1 MPVPDR
7 ISIIYPP
14 DGVSGKLIEPVR
26 NAILEASPP
35 VDKTSSFTAFKEA
48 AKRTSQSSV
57 RRSSASRSSTD
68 TGGSGATGDSGS
80 TERSSLRDP
89 SSVIKLEGWVHP
101 NVYRFWLAGMSRW
114 SISKSVIL
122 KYALLPL
129 IVADNRHQPPLMLEI
144 LTTLSAQHLELAA
157 SVALSP
163 RIPGR
168 DLLIFATTPDSNI
181 SSLDP
186 LLSTPRARPT
196 TIREN
201 LPDEPLMFSYD
212 GPSSHPDSD
221 GEMPPPN
228 ILSTLDFGSESPTSR
243 YATPDSGAG
252 RGHGG
257 QTIEG
262 ALTGADSGGFDPPG
276 GLNGLELNNLPQ
288 AVDMSARP
296 SIDTIKS
303 WATTVNTSQVPS
315 PGRPGSPVL
324 TPRSSL
330 DPLAWGAQRKKAGTP
345 AGAAREGSHSPEPPS
360 SFEARR
366 RPAPISPLVYNAVG
380 SAPDLQHVTV
390 SDLTR
395 QTSDSSR
402 SSRTTLESSV
412 QSHGSYRWER
422 EGWPAQREPGHS
434 RERREHGEPREVRE
448 VREREARRHSRH
460 GSNGSSS
467 SRRANGTPE
476 PREPRGKGK
485 EVNRTPGSR
494 RTRTSIVM
502 SES

>member
-1 MPVPDR
+1 
-7 ISIIYPP
+7 
-14 DGVSGKLIEPVR
+14 
-26 NAILEASPP
+26 
-35 VDKTSSFTAFKEA
+35 
-48 AKRTSQSSV
+48 
-57 RRSSASRSSTD
+57 
-68 TGGSGATGDSGS
+68 
-80 TERSSLRDP
+80 
-89 SSVIKLEGWVHP
+89 
-101 NVYRFWLAGMSRW
+101 
-114 SISKSVIL
+114 
-122 KYALLPL
+122 
-129 IVADNRHQPPLMLEI
+129 MLEI
-144 LTTLSAQHLELAA
+144 LTTLSAQHFELAA
-157 SVALSP
+157 SVPLSP

-168 DLLIFATTPDSNI
+168 DLLIFATTPESNI

-228 ILSTLDFGSESPTSR
+228 ILSTLDFGSDPPTSR
-243 YATPDSGAG
+243 YATPDSGTG
-252 RGHGG
+252 RSRERE
-257 QTIEG
+257 QTIEA
-262 ALTGADSGGFDPPG
+262 ALTSAGSGGFDMPG
-276 GLNGLELNNLPQ
+276 GFKPLELGSLPQ

-303 WATTVNTSQVPS
+303 WATTANTSQVNS
-315 PGRPGSPVL
+315 PGRPCSPVL

-330 DPLAWGAQRKKAGTP
+330 DPLAWGAQRKRAGTP
-345 AGAAREGSHSPEPPS
+345 VAMVREGSHSPEPPS

-366 RPAPISPLVYNAVG
+366 RPQPISPLVYNAVG

-395 QTSDSSR
+395 QASDSSR

-422 EGWPAQREPGHS
+422 EGWPAAREPGHGS
-434 RERREHGEPREVRE
+434 EHRQQRGSERGHGERRQSHDYPERRESLQNREPREHRDVRDL
-448 VREREARRHSRH
+448 REREHQERRHSRH
-460 GSNGSSS
+460 VSNGSSS
-467 SRRANGTPE
+467 SRDTRDKGKARANGTPTPE
-476 PREPRGKGK
+476 PSGPSREP
-485 EVNRTPGSR
+485 NRTPGSR

-502 SES
+502 SENAS